1 VEDQT
6 DVLGRRIGAG
16 LIDLLIVFV
25 LLVVVGVA
33 FGQSETSGTGASVQL
48 EGASAIVFLALMLLY
63 YGGLEAM
70 SGQTIGKRVMGIRV
84 VRADG
89 GPAGAGQIALRTILR
104 LIDGILLYLVAIVV
118 IVATGRRRARLGDL
132 AGRTAVVRA

>member
-1 VEDQT
+1 MEDQT